1 MVGIGDGVGRGLATL
16 LQAIANNVAQARNS
30 VLPRPFLI
38 AFGITLRW
46 SGKFEQVAKR
56 ESRS

>member
-1 MVGIGDGVGRGLATL
+1 LVGIGDGVGRGLATL

-38 AFGITLRW
+38 AFGITLC
-46 SGKFEQVAKR
+46 G
-56 ESRS
+56 